1 MFLTRFKKAGDF
13 MVKTGGCFITIK
25 TQNKNKN
32 QNSHQYYLVSMMSTL
47 KNTEKEHTKI
57 LSSLPG
63 GGNMG
68 KFSFHFYIL
77 QMFPIFSNKNPLCPK
92 SSKCI

>member
-25 TQNKNKN
+25 KQNKNKN

-47 KNTEKEHTKI
+47 KNTENYMALKTQLGE
-57 LSSLPG
+57 
-63 GGNMG
+63 GN
-68 KFSFHFYIL
+68 S
-77 QMFPIFSNKNPLCPK
+77 NPLRHNLATKPPGED
-92 SSKCI
+92 